1 MVLRGREG
9 RGAKG
14 GRGLWG
20 HGGGGV
26 TLMRLLFDTLPTV
39 ITAPMMSDAQG
50 RDKLVIAVGPR
61 V

>member
-1 MVLRGREG
+1 MVLRGGEG
-9 RGAKG
+9 RDGKG

-20 HGGGGV
+20 SRGGGV

-39 ITAPMMSDAQG
+39 IMALMMSDAQG
-50 RDKLVIAVGPR
+50 QDKLVIADR